1 MYLAE
6 KKNIISIKNV
16 NKMKRDLVNPLAQ
29 SVFDK
34 IKEKKKKK
42 AVKKMLKKDM
52 KEHNKS
58 ARKTEGTIRQ
68 QAKRR
73 KKNEQGKY

>member
-1 MYLAE
+1 
-6 KKNIISIKNV
+6 
-16 NKMKRDLVNPLAQ
+16 MKRDLVNPLAQ
-29 SVFDK
+29 SVFDQ

-58 ARKTEGTIRQ
+58 ARKTEGTIKQ
-68 QAKRR
+68 QRKLREKNSKR
-73 KKNEQGKY
+73 KY